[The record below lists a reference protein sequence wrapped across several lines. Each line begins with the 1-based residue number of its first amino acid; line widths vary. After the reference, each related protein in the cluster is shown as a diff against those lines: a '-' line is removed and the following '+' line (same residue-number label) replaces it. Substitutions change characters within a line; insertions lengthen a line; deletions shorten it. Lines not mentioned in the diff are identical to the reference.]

1 MALKKCKECGKDVS
15 TSAKLCPNCGK
26 INPTEGTSKA
36 AILFIVFL
44 AVLALTEM
52 IGPSESEKAWN
63 TKADRQRAIWDAN
76 PGAEQ
81 AMLECV
87 KLADISEKY
96 QTTKLASPVYSR
108 REVFDTCMRNKGFGH
123 ALEMLGKV

>member
-1 MALKKCKECGKDVS
+1 MALKKCKECGKEVS

-26 INPTEGTSKA
+26 NNPTGDTSKA
-36 AILFIVFL
+36 AILFLVFL
-44 AVLALTEM
+44 IVLALAKM

-63 TKADRQRAIWDAN
+63 AKAERQRTIWDAN

-96 QTTKLASPVYSR
+96 QTTKLASPGYSR
-108 REVFDTCMRNKGFGH
+108 GEVFDTCMRNKGFGH
-123 ALEMLGKV
+123 ALEMLNRE